1 MINSKPKSAVFV
13 ERMGCDS
20 AAFAR
25 QLCAVVEGNFRNI
38 LARARVSQLLSWLCL
53 NNGDRNIAG
62 LAVVITCDVGD
73 DYWQLLLKRK
83 ELAIAFLP
91 LKRYFQKNIP
101 LSKEFQGESG

>member
-1 MINSKPKSAVFV
+1 MINSKPKSAVV

-25 QLCAVVEGNFRNI
+25 QICAVASGNFRNI
-38 LARARVSQLLSWLCL
+38 LSRARVWQLSSWLCL
-53 NNGDRNIAG
+53 DNGDRNITG

-73 DYWQLLLKRK
+73 DYWQLRLKRK
-83 ELAIAFLP
+83 KLAIAFLP